1 LLLLC
6 SNLQEPSSGIYVVN
20 VPAKKVRCERELR
33 MVVGN
38 SKVCVP
44 QQPIIDISEIAYVT
58 DIQYNP
64 KIQAHYVDIGIT
76 SSGMKTLR
84 RMADSLTEPK
94 FALVIDNK
102 VVCIF
107 SSVYGYSINSI
118 RIGDDASWDELRT
131 IHDALSGL
139 KN

>member
-1 LLLLC
+1 
-6 SNLQEPSSGIYVVN
+6 
-20 VPAKKVRCERELR
+20 

>member
-1 LLLLC
+1 
-6 SNLQEPSSGIYVVN
+6 
-20 VPAKKVRCERELR
+20 

-44 QQPIIDISEIAYVT
+44 KHPIIDIGEIDYVT

-64 KIQAHYVDIGIT
+64 KIESRYIDIGIT

-84 RMADSLTEPK
+84 RMADSLIEPK

-102 VVCIF
+102 VICIF

-118 RIGDDASWDELRT
+118 RIGDDASWDNLHT

-139 KN
+139 NH